1 MAPTYSTLARR
12 VTAFACLAGCAAD
25 FDDGGLSS
33 AIGASTVDMAEYML
47 PACGAATRAWRFDG
61 QEFRTIPMGE
71 ARGMAH
77 YVFVKSADGDGYE
90 DWWID
95 NDWLRIRFDRTWAY
109 CVTAAG
115 GLCADGDGQ
124 THLWCDVQCGR
135 DNTPATCQ
143 RRWDGD
149 PRSPYNG
156 LRPRSRWAATQYQSP
171 GRPDLAAPFIK
182 RRLALPIGGSTRFAA
197 DMEIVAVDRDT
208 CAPCATNFD
217 TAPGSTVRRSVL
229 AQRLRSWRG
238 FFDVVQL
245 TVTAGPGT
253 GEASFYARGL
263 GLIGFGV
270 GASVTVATGLVER
283 DTRPRGGCA
292 PYVPA
297 SACTLGGSNCA
308 YWPPTGQHLCGR
320 LRQYWESNG
329 GLPVFGYPVTAA
341 QPAVGED
348 GRAYPTQWF
357 ERARLE
363 YHGENAPPYDVLLG
377 RLGDQRFR
385 AMHGGADFWSTPR
398 DAGARAGCRWFP
410 ETRINVC
417 DVADGALR
425 TGFLAYWRGHGV
437 EFDGRAGASEAES
450 LALFGLPLTP
460 VMTERLSDGRDH
472 KVQWFERARF
482 ELHTDANG
490 ASRVLLGLLGNEMLG
505 R

>member
-1 MAPTYSTLARR
+1 
-12 VTAFACLAGCAAD
+12 
-25 FDDGGLSS
+25 
-33 AIGASTVDMAEYML
+33 
-47 PACGAATRAWRFDG
+47 
-61 QEFRTIPMGE
+61 
-71 ARGMAH
+71 
-77 YVFVKSADGDGYE
+77 
-90 DWWID
+90 
-95 NDWLRIRFDRTWAY
+95 
-109 CVTAAG
+109 
-115 GLCADGDGQ
+115 
-124 THLWCDVQCGR
+124 
-135 DNTPATCQ
+135 
-143 RRWDGD
+143 
-149 PRSPYNG
+149 
-156 LRPRSRWAATQYQSP
+156 
-171 GRPDLAAPFIK
+171 
-182 RRLALPIGGSTRFAA
+182 
-197 DMEIVAVDRDT
+197 
-208 CAPCATNFD
+208 
-217 TAPGSTVRRSVL
+217 
-229 AQRLRSWRG
+229 
-238 FFDVVQL
+238 
-245 TVTAGPGT
+245 
-253 GEASFYARGL
+253 
-263 GLIGFGV
+263 
-270 GASVTVATGLVER
+270 
-283 DTRPRGGCA
+283 
-292 PYVPA
+292 
-297 SACTLGGSNCA
+297 
-308 YWPPTGQHLCGR
+308 
-320 LRQYWESNG
+320 
-329 GLPVFGYPVTAA
+329 VFGYPVTAA

-472 KVQWFERARF
+472 KVQWFERARV